1 MTHRTVIRFFSG
13 TLLAALVLGCGSDSN
28 PTDAG
33 PFFEVSPVFSGV
45 LEGTTLQLS
54 ANVGGQTVPVT
65 WSSSNT
71 AVATVSATG
80 LVTGLVEGRAA
91 VTAALASDPT
101 QLSSSSI
108 TVLFVET
115 LTSGVA
121 VTGISGTG
129 ARGSTNLYKIAVPA
143 GTTSLSV
150 TLSGGPGDVDL
161 YMQQGTPPNIDSYD
175 LTSSTCSSER
185 GGNAENC
192 TIANPVPGTWFIVL
206 GLWDP
211 YSAVTLTPAVT
222 P

>member
-13 TLLAALVLGCGSDSN
+13 TLLAALVLGCDGDSN

-33 PFFEVSPVFSGV
+33 TFFEVSPFFSGV

-54 ANVGGQTVPVT
+54 ANMGGQSVPVT

-80 LVTGLVEGRAA
+80 LVSGLVAGRAS
-91 VTAALASDPT
+91 VTAALVSDPT

-115 LTSGVA
+115 LTSGTA

-143 GTTSLSV
+143 GATSLSV
-150 TLSGGPGDVDL
+150 TLNGGPGDVDL
-161 YMQQGTPPNIDSYD
+161 FMQEGSPPTNTTYD
-175 LTSSTCSSER
+175 CSSEN
-185 GGNAENC
+185 GGNGETC
-192 TIANPVPGTWFIVL
+192 TITNPVPGTWFVVL
-206 GLWDP
+206 YLWDP
-211 YSAVTLTPAVT
+211 YSGVTLTPAIT